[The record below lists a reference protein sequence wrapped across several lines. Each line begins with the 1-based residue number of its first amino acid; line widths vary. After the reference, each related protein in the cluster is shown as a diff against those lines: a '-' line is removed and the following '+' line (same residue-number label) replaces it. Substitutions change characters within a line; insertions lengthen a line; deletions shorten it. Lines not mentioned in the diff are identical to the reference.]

1 MIGRGM
7 RLSPGKDS
15 CHIIDMIGV
24 LGRGII
30 TTPTLFGLDP
40 SKIIEEVT
48 PEMMRSMSE
57 TEQENP
63 IEMHRTSEIGIEDL
77 GLDLGSQSMPIKYI
91 SFIDYDSIWDLLNDS
106 RQEKQIRQ
114 ISKNAWVKIGPHDYV
129 LSVLDTIL
137 LIERQENGVALRSF
151 QLNVFYLIFC
161 YRNIYRLIEKAT
173 QIQFICREIYDPKDG
188 DRNGAY

>member
-7 RLSPGKDS
+7 RLSPGKAS

-40 SKIIEEVT
+40 FKIIEEVT

-57 TEQENP
+57 TEAEEP
-63 IEMHRTSEIGIEDL
+63 IDIGMEDL
-77 GLDLGSQSMPIKYI
+77 GLGSRSMPIKDI
-91 SFIDYDSIWDLLNDS
+91 SFTDYDTVWDLLNDT

-114 ISKNAWVKIGPHDYV
+114 ISPNAWVKIGPHDYV
-129 LSVLDTIL
+129 LSGLDIVL
-137 LIERQENGVALRSF
+137 LIERQQNGVGLCNFQFKLFPNIVLQEHIPSRRKSYPNIISLRIN
-151 QLNVFYLIFC
+151 L
-161 YRNIYRLIEKAT
+161 
-173 QIQFICREIYDPKDG
+173 
-188 DRNGAY
+188 